1 MLTVAVPVAA
11 AAPDGFQP
19 QLQDSGVSAPDGY
32 QPQLRTEPGSGGA
45 AAHPDSRAI
54 RPGVAAEAE
63 ATTGDGFSFSWG
75 SGAVGA
81 AGGLLVALL
90 AIAGASAMRE
100 RRRLV
105 LR

>member
-32 QPQLRTEPGSGGA
+32 QPQLRAEPGSGA

-54 RPGVAAEAE
+54 RPGVAAQAE
-63 ATTGDGFSFSWG
+63 TTTGDGFSFSWG